1 MRGTDI
7 EISSCF
13 TRMPTNAHECA
24 INNNYCND
32 QKEDR

>member
-1 MRGTDI
+1 MNCNIR
-7 EISSCF
+7 SVVF
-13 TRMPTNAHECA
+13 TRMLTNAHECA